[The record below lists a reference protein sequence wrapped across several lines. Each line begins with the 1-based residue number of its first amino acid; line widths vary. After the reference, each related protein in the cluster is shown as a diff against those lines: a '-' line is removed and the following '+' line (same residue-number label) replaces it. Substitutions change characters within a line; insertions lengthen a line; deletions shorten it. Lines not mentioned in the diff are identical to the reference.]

1 MSNKPIAISW
11 KAVLA
16 VLIVALVLVLT
27 TGYFLWRLA
36 MSATHTQVSVVA
48 VLAILLL
55 PVAFFTGHWF
65 GRTEVRG
72 FLSGVDTAVDRIAK
86 AVDLRD
92 GAKVTVHQKI
102 AAPPAPQTPVYPTF
116 GDLPLPTEPP
126 PRLTFSEA
134 REDQIIDL

>member
-11 KAVLA
+11 KGVLA
-16 VLIVALVLVLT
+16 GLIVSLLLFLA
-27 TGYFLWRLA
+27 TGYTMWRLA
-36 MSATHTQVSVVA
+36 MSATHTQVSVAA

-55 PVAFFTGHWF
+55 PITFLTGHWF

-102 AAPPAPQTPVYPTF
+102 AAPQAPTYPAF
-116 GDLPLPTEPP
+116 GDLPLPTDPP
-126 PRLTFSEA
+126 LPRLTFSEA